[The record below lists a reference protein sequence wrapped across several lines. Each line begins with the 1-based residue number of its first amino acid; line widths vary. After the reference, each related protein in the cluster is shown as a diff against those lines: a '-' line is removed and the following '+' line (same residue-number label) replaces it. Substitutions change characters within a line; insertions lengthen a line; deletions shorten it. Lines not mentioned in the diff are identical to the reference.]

1 MFDSG
6 GFSKKADAVIMRIID
21 VMLCFPFYVLALSVM
36 AFLGNSLAHLI
47 MIIAFF
53 TFAPSARLI
62 RMVYMAAGRRVY
74 YSFNVFSSSHRG
86 RHT

>member
-1 MFDSG
+1 
-6 GFSKKADAVIMRIID
+6 MRIID

-47 MIIAFF
+47 IIIAFF

-62 RMVYMAAGRRVY
+62 RMVYVAAGRRVY

-86 RHT
+86 RRT

>member
-62 RMVYMAAGRRVY
+62 RTVYAAAGRRVY
-74 YSFNVFSSSHRG
+74 YSFNVFSASHR
-86 RHT
+86 RRRT